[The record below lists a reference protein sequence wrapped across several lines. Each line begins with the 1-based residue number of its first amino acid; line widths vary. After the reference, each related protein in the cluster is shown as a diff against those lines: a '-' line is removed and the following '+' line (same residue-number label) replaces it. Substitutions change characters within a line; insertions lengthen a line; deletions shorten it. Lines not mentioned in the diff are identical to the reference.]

1 MSQHIAR
8 VNYDCEQNEIVP
20 ESRYMVDEPSTIRI
34 RWHCRSDD
42 RELAEMLPKE
52 TQEQIEQLTGTKLV
66 EDLNG
71 QIIDITS
78 PTEEAGERALRKL
91 EILRRSYVSAQDR
104 MLVAL
109 LRSSEPAPGELCHA
123 CLLYRR

>member
-1 MSQHIAR
+1 
-8 VNYDCEQNEIVP
+8 
-20 ESRYMVDEPSTIRI
+20 
-34 RWHCRSDD
+34 
-42 RELAEMLPKE
+42 MLPKE

-109 LRSSEPAPGELCHA
+109 LRSSEPAPGGLCHA